1 MQFETRNLGF
11 TESGLGMGRA
21 LVSGLVLLVLTF
33 LGSACASRS
42 DSAAG
47 RDQMIA
53 LEAQLANAE
62 KEIATLREKVSE
74 LSRPWASGG
83 GVNVKMM
90 PDPKTRKPTSR
101 MDEVFSFDLNHAICR
116 VDTNPTAF
124 VMPTHEMGELVI
136 EPNQFFMSMVATI
149 VESYEVSTL
158 ADGKRQVILE
168 GGLDCATEIAQ
179 AGVTIGSRSAAEHA
193 AFKITAVD
201 GGFGGAKVGDSF
213 AFTVFFDKHEA
224 PVNYA
229 IFGPEATFTGKMV
242 HGEITIKDPASNP

>member
-1 MQFETRNLGF
+1 MRRLLIPGP
-11 TESGLGMGRA
+11 
-21 LVSGLVLLVLTF
+21 VLLALTI
-33 LGSACASRS
+33 LVSACASQS
-42 DSAAG
+42 DLVGA
-47 RDQMIA
+47 RDQVA
-53 LEAQLANAE
+53 LLQAQVANAE
-62 KEIATLREKVSE
+62 EEVATLRARVSE

-90 PDPKTRKPTSR
+90 PDPITRKPTSP

-179 AGVTIGSRSAAEHA
+179 AGVTIGSRTAAEHA

-229 IFGPEATFTGKMV
+229 IFGPEFTFTGEMV
-242 HGEITIKDPASNP
+242 VGEITIKDPASNP